1 MNKISANNYSLQ
13 NPENYK
19 TNFENSLNETTDK
32 YIALICEYFRC
43 IIENIKMKNAFH
55 FKFILIRGL
64 ETITHVFNITLLY
77 SKNLEMAYYHSQK
90 AFYYYVEFI
99 GQINE
104 EKHVFLQLS
113 SKDAIMCVYKK
124 TIFEI
129 SNEYKKSF
137 TSTCTTK
144 EVMDKFDGIQLNIN
158 IYKNIVNYLFTNENK
173 IQEDVI
179 DFFIYRFEIL
189 CNKIN
194 SVILS
199 NDETKIID
207 LFICNLNSKL
217 LENEKYLDILD
228 LFTKKIC
235 KTKAILSEKKI
246 KQKILEEDFDL
257 FLKQGH
263 DKFINWIFS

>member
-1 MNKISANNYSLQ
+1 MNNISAQHYSLQ

-19 TNFENSLNETTDK
+19 SILENSLNEINDK
-32 YIALICEYFRC
+32 YIALICEYFRY

-55 FKFILIRGL
+55 FKFILLRGL
-64 ETITHVFNITLLY
+64 ETITHVFNIILLY
-77 SKNLEMAYYHSQK
+77 SKNLEMSYYHSQK

-104 EKHVFLQLS
+104 EKNVFLQLS
-113 SKDAIMCVYKK
+113 SKDAVMCVYKK

-129 SNEYKKSF
+129 SNEYKKN
-137 TSTCTTK
+137 STFATK
-144 EVMDKFDGIQLNIN
+144 ELVEKCNGIQLNIN
-158 IYKNIVNYLFTNENK
+158 IYKKIVNYLLTNESNL
-173 IQEDVI
+173 QDDVI

-199 NDETKIID
+199 SDETKTID
-207 LFICNLNSKL
+207 LFISNLNAKIIDV
-217 LENEKYLDILD
+217 EKYLDILD
-228 LFTKKIC
+228 LFTKRIC
-235 KTKAILSEKKI
+235 KTKLILSEKKI

-263 DKFINWIFS
+263 EKFINWLFF